1 MVVALYV
8 VRCKAPIQIEW
19 EYKMLHCGIK
29 ENNVLKTRN
38 KIILSR
44 ERNRKYVKDDV
55 GVCR

>member
-1 MVVALYV
+1 
-8 VRCKAPIQIEW
+8 
-19 EYKMLHCGIK
+19 MLHCGIK

-55 GVCR
+55 GVCRLVYHTAVMFYAGI